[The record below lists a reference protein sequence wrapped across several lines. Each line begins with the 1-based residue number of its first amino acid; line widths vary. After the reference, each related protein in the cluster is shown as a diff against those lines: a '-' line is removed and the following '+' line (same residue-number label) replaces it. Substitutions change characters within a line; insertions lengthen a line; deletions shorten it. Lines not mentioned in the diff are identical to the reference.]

1 MNFKP
6 LNSDLASRIN
16 DTGWIKAPLATG
28 IYNLSNSAQPLRYR
42 RKNGIVYITGVV
54 KVAGKNADVQK
65 TITTLPAGFRITS
78 GSYYYFINGATG
90 ATMSRF
96 ILSSSGTITLEWVRR
111 LQDGSTLS
119 GDIAW
124 IGINISYPI

>member
-1 MNFKP
+1 
-6 LNSDLASRIN
+6 
-16 DTGWIKAPLATG
+16 
-28 IYNLSNSAQPLRYR
+28 
-42 RKNGIVYITGVV
+42 
-54 KVAGKNADVQK
+54 
-65 TITTLPAGFRITS
+65 
-78 GSYYYFINGATG
+78 
-90 ATMSRF
+90 MSRF